1 MISVVMVTARDPMAV
16 AALLEELV
24 PSAVNGLVREVILP
38 TVESTPE
45 TRDIADDAGATLID
59 GTFDAAVYAA
69 KSRWVLILEASLPRQ
84 AGWLEKVARHV
95 SRGSGECRIGG
106 PWPWSASPGVLK
118 PRG

>member
-16 AALLEELV
+16 ATLLEELV

-45 TRDIADDAGATLID
+45 TRAIADDAGATFVD
-59 GTFDAAVYAA
+59 GTFDVAVGAA
-69 KSRWVLILEASLPRQ
+69 KSRWVMIVEASVPRPE
-84 AGWLEKVARHV
+84 GWLEKVARHV
-95 SRGSGECRIGG
+95 SGGSGEWRIAGR
-106 PWPWSASPGVLK
+106 WPWSASPGVLR